1 MRLAFIVD
9 SVPFTAPIIAGD
21 TSLGGSE
28 SACLGLA
35 RELVTRGHDVSVFT
49 TKLDPT
55 CHGTVDAGGVT
66 WWDYATFEQTNQF
79 IEYDVV
85 IALRVFAAFGRK
97 PINARLRLLWN
108 QDLLVPGNM
117 QTHVM
122 AIAWALDQAVYV
134 SQYHQAQW
142 EQAQP
147 ELKGIGW
154 VTRNGYDPKHLPAT
168 STKFPNRIIHISRP
182 ERGLR
187 PLLEMWP
194 ALKAAKPDAELHI
207 CRYSSMYDTG
217 KGSWS
222 EVCQSFDD
230 AITDLNATV
239 GGITYL
245 GELNKPQLYQAIS
258 DAAVMWYP
266 GVSSFA
272 ETSCIAAIEAQ
283 ACGTPFVG
291 SYRGALPETV
301 PGGVLVT
308 GLETSPEYR
317 TASVNAVLDALEGC
331 KNNSFSYRQ
340 QVKAGKAHVKSYTY
354 EVLAA
359 EWEQQIEA
367 WFKERYEGNKI
378 GVLRQLLHED
388 DHTSA
393 LELARS
399 ICDDAQE
406 LRNVAAQNGERRG
419 HVVNLIGHLD
429 PKKPEAGLCDPAFR
443 CETCEAFRAIDLCKS
458 VIAGKEHTAEDY
470 GTYSLSDVLGEARTA
485 GRFKMCAG
493 AYEGRA
499 NVLDIACGN
508 GSFAIACA
516 WANPTTTIHGLDYS
530 AANIEKARAAAIEA
544 GVSDRVTFDVLTIY
558 DFDTHELATEM
569 QAWLVEHQ
577 GQFDGLFVGEFIEH
591 VAGYQAVIDG
601 LELALSPGA
610 AVVYTCPHGAY
621 QEIAA
626 IGERLRRSHVH
637 RYHYD
642 DVQAVWKQKQDL
654 KGVYL
659 AQGMTPRGTDLG
671 SWIISY
677 TYQPGRQACRR
688 DASRIARTRPMPRLT
703 VGIIAKDAANDIGR
717 CLTSVCRVADRIIVG
732 DTGSRDRTKQIAKD
746 FGADVFDLVPVDQQP
761 EGFAGAR
768 NQVLAKADGEWFLW
782 IDADEQLINGA
793 WLRTYLENKVFN
805 GFVIRQTHLY
815 TDGAPTH
822 DIPIRLFRQRK
833 DIQFY
838 GCVHEQ
844 PQMGDANGDIM
855 PTLDVGNITVA
866 HWGYLTAG
874 IREEKRT
881 KRNLP
886 LLMKDQQVFPD
897 RLLGKVLCVREAV
910 LQADALREA
919 AGGEVTD
926 GAREGYLFAVKIHID
941 HFDDPAH
948 KYHGISRPWY
958 ETALQ
963 HLDIGFQFEIG
974 MAGKQGALGQTRAKP
989 ERLWVRDGDEYTR
1002 IMTWKTA
1009 AVAKD
1014 LKPPTMVT
1022 DPRELPALSH
1032 AEPVGVP
1039 A

>member
-9 SVPFTAPIIAGD
+9 SVPFTNAVIAGE

-35 RELVTRGHDVSVFT
+35 RALRSRGHDVSIYT
-49 TKLDPT
+49 TKLDPA
-55 CHGTVDAGGVT
+55 CHGKIDAGGVS
-66 WWDYATFEQTNQF
+66 WWDYETFDQTNQF

-108 QDLLVPGNM
+108 QDLLVPGAM
-117 QTHVM
+117 QAHIM
-122 AIAWALDQAVYV
+122 AIAWALDHLVYV
-134 SQYHQAQW
+134 SDYHQAQW

-147 ELKGIGW
+147 ELAGLGW
-154 VTRNGYDPKHLPAT
+154 VTRNGYDPAHLPAS
-168 STKFPNRIIHISRP
+168 STKYPNRIIHISRP
-182 ERGLR
+182 ERGLK

-230 AITDLNATV
+230 AIADLNKTV

-245 GELNKPQLYQAIS
+245 GELTKPQLYQAVS

-266 GVSSFA
+266 GVSTFA

-301 PGGVLVT
+301 PSGVLVP
-308 GLETSPEYR
+308 GPDDSPAYR
-317 TASVNAVLDALEGC
+317 TASVNAVLDALDGC
-331 KNNSFSYRQ
+331 SRNSFTYRQ
-340 QVKAGKAHVKSYTY
+340 QVKAGLAHVKTYTY

-359 EWEQQIEA
+359 EWEARIES
-367 WFKERYEGNKI
+367 WFRERYEGNKL

-393 LELARS
+393 K
-399 ICDDAQE
+399 I
-406 LRNVAAQNGERRG
+406 VAAEIADEVMSTAHADRG
-419 HVVNLIGHLD
+419 SQARFD
-429 PKKPEAGLCDPAFR
+429 EAIAADTLCN
-443 CETCEAFRAIDLCKS
+443 S

-470 GTYSLSDVLGEARTA
+470 GTFSLTDVLGEARTA

-493 AYEGRA
+493 AYDGRA

-516 WANPTTTIHGLDYS
+516 WANPTTKIHGLDYS
-530 AANIEKARAAAIEA
+530 PVNIERARAAAIEA

-558 DFDTHELATEM
+558 DFGTHDLSGDMT
-569 QAWLVEHQ
+569 AWLADHA

-601 LELALSPGA
+601 LEVALKPGA
-610 AVVYTCPHGAY
+610 SVVYTCPHGAY
-621 QEIAA
+621 QEIADLTQP
-626 IGERLRRSHVH
+626 LRRSHVH

-642 DVQAVWKQKQDL
+642 DVQSVWKQKQDL
-654 KGVYL
+654 QGVYL
-659 AQGMTPRGTDLG
+659 AQGMTPRGNDLG

-677 TYQPGRQACRR
+677 TYQPGRPAGLR
-688 DASRIARTRPMPRLT
+688 DASRIVRTRPMPRLT
-703 VGIIAKDAANDIGR
+703 VGIIAKDAANDLGR

-732 DTGSRDRTKQIAKD
+732 DTGSRDRTKQIARE
-746 FGADVFDLVPVDQQP
+746 FGAEVIDLAPIDQQP
-761 EGFAGAR
+761 EGFSGAR
-768 NQVLAKADGEWFLW
+768 NQVLAKADSEWFLW
-782 IDADEQLINGA
+782 IDADEQLINSA
-793 WLRTYLENKVFN
+793 FLRTYLDNKVFH

-815 TDGAPTH
+815 TDGAPTY
-822 DIPIRLFRQRK
+822 DIPIRLFRMGQ
-833 DIQFY
+833 DIRFY

-844 PQMGDANGDIM
+844 PQMGDANADVY
-855 PTLDVGNITVA
+855 PTLDVANITVA

-886 LLMKDQQVFPD
+886 LLLKDQQVFPD

-919 AGGEVTD
+919 AGGEMTD
-926 GAREGYLFAVKIHID
+926 GARDGYQFAVRIHID
-941 HFDDPAH
+941 HFDDPTH
-948 KYHGISRPWY
+948 KYHKISRPWY
-958 ETALQ
+958 EQALQ
-963 HLDIGFQFEIG
+963 HLGMGFEFEIG
-974 MAGKQGALGQTRAKP
+974 MAGKQGPLGQTRAKP
-989 ERLWVRDGDEYTR
+989 ERLWVRDAAEYAR
-1002 IMTWKTA
+1002 VMAWKIA
-1009 AVAKD
+1009 AVETD
-1014 LKPPTMVT
+1014 LMPPSFKT
-1022 DPRELPALSH
+1022 DPRDLPALSRAPD
-1032 AEPVGVP
+1032 AEGVP

>member
-9 SVPFTAPIIAGD
+9 SVPFTSTVIAGE

-35 RELVTRGHDVSVFT
+35 RSLVKRGHDISIFT
-49 TKLDPT
+49 TKLDPA
-55 CHGTVDAGGVT
+55 CHGTVDASGLS
-66 WWDYATFEQTNQF
+66 WWDYETFEQTNQF

-97 PINARLRLLWN
+97 PINARLRVLWN
-108 QDLLVPGNM
+108 QDLLVPGQM
-117 QTHVM
+117 QSAVM

-134 SQYHQAQW
+134 SHYHQAQW
-142 EQAQP
+142 EDAQP

-154 VTRNGYDPKHLPAT
+154 ATRNGFDPAHLPAA
-168 STKFPNRIIHISRP
+168 STKHPNRIIHISRP
-182 ERGLR
+182 ERGLG
-187 PLLEMWP
+187 PLLAMWP

-230 AITDLNATV
+230 AIADLNQTV

-266 GVSSFA
+266 GVSTFA
-272 ETSCIAAIEAQ
+272 ETSCIAAVEAQ

-291 SYRGALPETV
+291 SYRGALPETI
-301 PGGVLVT
+301 PAGVLID

-331 KNNSFSYRQ
+331 ARNGFAYRQ
-340 QVKAGKAHVKSYTY
+340 QVKAGLAHVKTYTY

-359 EWEQQIEA
+359 EWEAQIEG
-367 WFKERYEGNKI
+367 WFRERYESNTL

-393 LELARS
+393 RL
-399 ICDDAQE
+399 
-406 LRNVAAQNGERRG
+406 VAAEIIESGRDTSRE
-419 HVVNLIGHLD
+419 
-429 PKKPEAGLCDPAFR
+429 EARAALALCDR
-443 CETCEAFRAIDLCKS
+443 
-458 VIAGKEHTAEDY
+458 VIAGLEHTAEDY
-470 GTYSLSDVLGEARTA
+470 GTFSLTDVLGEARTA

-499 NVLDIACGN
+499 SVLDIACGN

-516 WANPTTTIHGLDYS
+516 WANPTTHIHGLDYS
-530 AANIEKARAAAIEA
+530 SVNIARARAAAIEA
-544 GVSDRVTFDVLTIY
+544 GVADRVTFDVLTIY
-558 DFDTHELATEM
+558 DFDTHRLSAEMTDWLADH
-569 QAWLVEHQ
+569 A

-601 LELALSPGA
+601 LEVALAPGA

-626 IGERLRRSHVH
+626 IGQPLKRSHVH

-677 TYQPGRQACRR
+677 TYQPGRPAGRR
-688 DASRIARTRPMPRLT
+688 DAARIPRTRPMPRLT
-703 VGIIAKDAANDIGR
+703 VGIIAKDAGNDIGR

-732 DTGSRDRTKQIAKD
+732 DTGSHDRTKQIAKD
-746 FGADVFDLVPVDQQP
+746 FGAEVIDLDPVDQQP

-768 NQVLAKADGEWFLW
+768 NQVLARADGEWFFW

-793 WLRTYLENKVFN
+793 WLRTYLETRVFH

-815 TDGAPTH
+815 MDGAPTT
-822 DIPIRLFRQRK
+822 DIPIRVFRRRPDVK
-833 DIQFY
+833 FY

-844 PQMGDANGDIM
+844 PQMGDANGDIT

-874 IREEKRT
+874 IREEKRI

-886 LLMKDQQVFPD
+886 LLMKDQEVFPE

-919 AGGEVTD
+919 AGGAMTD
-926 GAREGYLFAVKIHID
+926 GAREGYLFAVRIHVD
-941 HFDDPAH
+941 HFDDPTH
-948 KYHGISRPWY
+948 KYHAISRPWY
-958 ETALQ
+958 ESALE
-963 HLDIGFQFEIG
+963 HLGLGFQFEIG
-974 MAGKQGALGQTRAKP
+974 MAGKQGQLGQTRAKP
-989 ERLWVRDGDEYTR
+989 ERLWVRDADEYTR
-1002 IMTWKTA
+1002 IMAWKTA
-1009 AVAKD
+1009 AVAKE
-1014 LKPPTMVT
+1014 LQAPSMKT
-1022 DPRELPALSH
+1022 DPRELPAL
-1032 AEPVGVP
+1032 AARDVVGVP
-1039 A
+1039 V